1 MRMVLKSL
9 DWIKSKMTN
18 SKSKMDS
25 MGLVFLMST
34 VILFSIM
41 FVQNN
46 IDIAISQTTSLATT
60 FEVNESTYITNS
72 SLMGN
77 QIIENGSTFKDYSLT
92 NTSAIS
98 NPLSNNPT
106 YSVTN
111 ATIAVKTDILEG
123 LDSNKPTLVNQTQT
137 IIVPQEIVIIGQ
149 N

>member
-111 ATIAVKTDILEG
+111 ATIAVKTDILKGEV
-123 LDSNKPTLVNQTQT
+123 DDREPILVNQTT
-137 IIVPQEIVIIGQ
+137 VLPKEDVIIGQ

>member
-111 ATIAVKTDILEG
+111 ATIAVKTDILKGEV
-123 LDSNKPTLVNQTQT
+123 DDREPILVNQTT
-137 IIVPQEIVIIGQ
+137 VLPKEGVIIGQ

>member
-1 MRMVLKSL
+1 
-9 DWIKSKMTN
+9 MTN

-111 ATIAVKTDILEG
+111 ATIAVKTDILKGEV
-123 LDSNKPTLVNQTQT
+123 DDREPILVNQTT
-137 IIVPQEIVIIGQ
+137 VLPKEGVIIGQ